1 MSTETPARATQ
12 PHARGTHGRHGLPTE
27 PGPAD
32 DGDTPAS
39 PRHRNA
45 AHPSLVFCDV
55 DETLI
60 RCKSAVEFLPHY
72 FERHHGPDGARRA
85 AELLADLTGRVAR
98 GMPREEANRLY
109 HRAWRGCP
117 VAQVEAEARR
127 WYRQRSRSAGF
138 YIPATLA
145 ALRSHQAEGTPVALV
160 SGSFPP
166 LLSAVAEVLGARYA
180 LGARLER
187 CGPVLTGELIGAPAI
202 GEGKRTLVRQLLAR
216 HPHIDPADCWAYGDH
231 PSDLPMLH
239 TVGHAVM
246 VAADG
251 SHAPVRQPAPTSP
264 VHA

>member
-12 PHARGTHGRHGLPTE
+12 SPARGTHGRPGLPTG
-27 PGPAD
+27 PGPAEH
-32 DGDTPAS
+32 GDAPD
-39 PRHRNA
+39 PRPRTTGR
-45 AHPSLVFCDV
+45 PSLVFCDV

-72 FERHHGPDGARRA
+72 FERHHGPDDARRA
-85 AELLADLTGRVAR
+85 TELLADLTGRVAR
-98 GMPREEANRLY
+98 GLPREEANRIY

-117 VAQVEAEARR
+117 VARVEAEARR
-127 WYRQRSRSAGF
+127 WYEERSRSADF

-145 ALRSHQAEGTPVALV
+145 ALRRHQAEGAPVALV

-166 LLSAVAEVLGARYA
+166 LLWAVVESVGAEYA

-202 GEGKRTLVRQLLAR
+202 GEGKRLLVDQLLAR
-216 HPHIDPADCWAYGDH
+216 HPHVDPADCWAYGDH

-239 TVGHAVM
+239 AVGHAVM

-251 SHAPVRQPAPTSP
+251 SHTPVRRPAAVGP
-264 VHA
+264 ADG